1 MKEEE
6 IKESNP
12 FSKPLVQIRNLI
24 RTFKF
29 GETKVHALN
38 GVNLNVKEN
47 EFIVILGPSGAGKTT
62 LLNLIGGI
70 DTPSSGEIIVEGV
83 HLEQFSKVELNIY
96 RRNKVGWIFQF
107 FNIVDSLR
115 AWENVGLALEFKG
128 EKDKKKIKEESYEM
142 LKKVGLEGKE
152 MRFPSQLSGGEQ
164 QRVAIARALVKKPR
178 IVVADEPTGNLDY
191 VTGQKIAQLMKDL
204 NDQEKITFIIV
215 SHDISI
221 TQFADRVFHLK
232 MGKITKIEQK
242 DSSTSLQTQNIMKK
256 VNFE

>member
-1 MKEEE
+1 MRKDEME
-6 IKESNP
+6 ESN
-12 FSKPLVQIRNLI
+12 SNLRTLVRIRNLTK
-24 RTFKF
+24 TFEF
-29 GETKVHALN
+29 GETQVHALN
-38 GVNLNVKEN
+38 GVDLDIKEQ

-70 DTPSSGEIIVEGV
+70 DNPSSGEIIVDGE
-83 HLEQFSKVELNIY
+83 HLEKLPEVKLNIY

-128 EKDKKKIKEESYEM
+128 EKDKQKIKEESYQI

-191 VTGQKIAQLMKDL
+191 ITGQKIAQLMKDL

-215 SHDISI
+215 SHEYG
-221 TQFADRVFHLK
+221 RYK
-232 MGKITKIEQK
+232 
-242 DSSTSLQTQNIMKK
+242 TSDNIPLY
-256 VNFE
+256 